1 MTNICHKCT
10 EIDALCTKCAAA
22 AECLECQTGHYV
34 NSEQSDTQPVKSL
47 RKILPVSHFVQT
59 L

>member
-34 NSEQSDTQPVKSL
+34 NFAKNKCVDSCKDDDTGN
-47 RKILPVSHFVQT
+47 KIHT
-59 L
+59 D